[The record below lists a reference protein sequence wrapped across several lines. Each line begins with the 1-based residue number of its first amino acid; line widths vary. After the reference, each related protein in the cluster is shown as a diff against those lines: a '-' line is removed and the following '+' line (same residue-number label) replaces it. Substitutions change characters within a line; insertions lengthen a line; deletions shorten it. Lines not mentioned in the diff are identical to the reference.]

1 MNFTML
7 ELALAQDIQDKAR
20 KEINEKIE
28 KHSGKLSYEAL
39 MEMEYLNQV
48 FSGKS
53 YEVRL
58 EKLFE

>member
-1 MNFTML
+1 ML

-20 KEINEKIE
+20 KEVNEKIS
-28 KHSGKLSYEAL
+28 KHGGKLSYEAL

-53 YEVRL
+53 YRVRL
-58 EKLFE
+58 KKLFE